1 MSFNTSIS
9 LPPQTQMRDV
19 ALVLAALDGIPT
31 GKGFFKTDTPSFGL
45 GAQLTG
51 GTHRHISYG
60 TIDSLP
66 ECVHIQWTSHW
77 GRARHVLYHFEFN
90 SGAHR
95 GMLPPSTPW
104 WIAAAKRL
112 VDVFG
117 GIVDYNDCDDH
128 DQDYMQP
135 IADDISATQGDA
147 WGRWQERLL
156 AVTPLTDEEIKQAR
170 IHAAYKEI

>member
-1 MSFNTSIS
+1 MGVNTSIS
-9 LPPQTQMRDV
+9 LPPQTQIRDV
-19 ALVLAALDGIPT
+19 ALVLAALDGIPVE
-31 GKGFFKTDTPSFGL
+31 KGYFKTDTPSFGW

-51 GTHRHISYG
+51 GTHRHIRYG

-66 ECVHIQWTSHW
+66 ECVHIQWTNNE
-77 GRARHVLYHFEFN
+77 GTARQVLYHFEFN
-90 SGAHR
+90 GANR
-95 GMLPPSTPW
+95 GMLPPSTAW
-104 WIAAAKRL
+104 WIAAAKRI
-112 VDVFG
+112 VDIFG

>member
-1 MSFNTSIS
+1 MGVNVSIA
-9 LPPQTQMRDV
+9 LPSRTQIRDV
-19 ALVLAALDGIPT
+19 TLVLAALDGIPT
-31 GKGFFKTDTPSFGL
+31 EKGYFNLHTPSFGWA
-45 GAQLTG
+45 AQLTG
-51 GTHRHISYG
+51 GTHTRIRYD

-66 ECVHIQWTSHW
+66 ECARIHWTSAN
-77 GRARHVLYHFEFN
+77 GTARHVLYHFEFN

-95 GMLPPSTPW
+95 GMLPPSTAW

-147 WGRWQERLL
+147 WERWQERLL